1 MAATYETK
9 IHHAEGQNGGD
20 ELVIESGGTLTVKSG
35 GTIDTTGATDLQ
47 SGAAFTVKS
56 GATLTVDSG
65 GTVANSGAVDVETGG
80 TITVKSGA
88 TLAVESGGVLDMQ
101 AGSKLL
107 SPIANITSS
116 RSVTVAE
123 SGTTFFLKAVDLKMT
138 LPSTAIGL
146 TYTFIVHTVSSS
158 TGAQID
164 PASADAI
171 HNAGDTSVDNK
182 DMINTPATDTE
193 GDSITLVGDGVD
205 GWWVIAITGI
215 WAKEA

>member
-88 TLAVESGGVLDMQ
+88 TLAVESGGILDMQ
-101 AGSKLL
+101 AGPKQA
-107 SPIANITSS
+107 SPIVNITTS
-116 RSVTVAE
+116 RAVTVAE

-138 LPSTAIGL
+138 LPSTAAGL
-146 TYTFIVHTVSSS
+146 CYTFVTHTVSSG
-158 TGAQID
+158 TGSQID
-164 PASADAI
+164 PASVDAI
-171 HNAGDTSVDNK
+171 HGGGLSSADDKDLINAGANDD
-182 DMINTPATDTE
+182 E
-193 GDSITLVGDGVD
+193 GDSVTIIGDGVD
-205 GWWVIAITGI
+205 GWWIVAINGT
-215 WAKEA
+215 WVKEG